1 MKDDLNI
8 IEQNNKFIVTKNGYP
23 IQLPKNDG
31 ASIVTEFDSRQD
43 AERYISIL
51 RSLKKNPAY
60 A

>member
-1 MKDDLNI
+1 MKDDLKVL
-8 IEQNNKFIVTKNGYP
+8 EKNGKFLVAKNGKP
-23 IQLPKNDG
+23 IDLPKSDG